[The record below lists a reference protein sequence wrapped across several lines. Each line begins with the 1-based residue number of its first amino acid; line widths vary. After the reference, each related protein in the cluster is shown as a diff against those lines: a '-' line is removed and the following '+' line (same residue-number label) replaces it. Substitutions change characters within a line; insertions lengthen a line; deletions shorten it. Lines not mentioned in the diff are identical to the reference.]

1 MSVRT
6 LIDRLNAEKKLSRT
20 EWKTVLT
27 DFSEA
32 DRQYAAELAR
42 GIAVSVFGKHIYIR
56 GIVEFSNY
64 CKNNCYY
71 CGIRRGNTAA
81 QRYRLTP
88 DEILECCAEG
98 YALGFRTFVL
108 QSGEDGTY
116 FPDKLPE
123 TVRRIKAAYP
133 ECAVT
138 LSVGELEY
146 DMLKT
151 LRECGA
157 DRYLLRH
164 ETADQAHYEM
174 LHPSEMSFSHRMQ
187 CLRNLKALGYQTG
200 AGIMVGSPH
209 QTAECIAEDMEFFT
223 EFQPHMIGIGPFL
236 PAGNTPFENE
246 PAGSY
251 ALTLFLLSLC
261 RILLPTVLL
270 PATTALGTIR
280 PDGREQG
287 VLAGANVIMPNLSPL
302 AVRKK
307 YSLYD
312 NKICT
317 GDEAAACIGCLKR
330 RMQKIGYELT
340 FSRGDH
346 PSVTE

>member
-1 MSVRT
+1 M
-6 LIDRLNAEKKLSRT
+6 
-20 EWKTVLT
+20 LT
-27 DFSEA
+27 AYSEE
-32 DRQYAAELAR
+32 DRQYAAEIAR
-42 GIAVSVFGKHIYIR
+42 EISRSVFGNRIYLR

-64 CKNNCYY
+64 CKNNCLY
-71 CGIRRGNTAA
+71 CGIRRGNTAV
-81 QRYRLTP
+81 QRYRLTA
-88 DEILECCAEG
+88 DEILACCAEG

-108 QSGEDGTY
+108 QSGEDMTY
-116 FPDKLPE
+116 FPDILPE
-123 TVRRIKAAYP
+123 TVRRIRAAYP
-133 ECAVT
+133 DCAVT

-164 ETADQAHYEM
+164 ETADPAHYAS
-174 LHPSEMSFSHRMQ
+174 LHPSEMSFEHRME

-209 QTAECIAEDMEFFT
+209 QTADCIARDMTFFT

-236 PAGNTPFENE
+236 PAGNTPFETE
-246 PAGSY
+246 PAGNY
-251 ALTLFLLSLC
+251 ELTLFLLSLC
-261 RILLPTVLL
+261 RILLPEVLL

-287 VLAGANVIMPNLSPL
+287 ILSGANVIMPNLSPV

-307 YSLYD
+307 YMLYD

-317 GDEAAACIGCLKR
+317 GEEAAQCIGCLNR

-346 PSVTE
+346 PAFTGEKHD